1 MDTRVS
7 TVQSQNL
14 NSNSQILLVGSS
26 NDCQVVIR
34 DSSVS
39 PHHLTI
45 TRLNKQQYQIE
56 DIGSDEGT
64 YVKGQQ
70 ITTQVV
76 NRNDI
81 IQIGSRP
88 VEIRWLASHFDTDM
102 PEHLAAFAGTSLLVG
117 SSGDADIILP
127 YPDISPVHAELMV
140 EQSGNVLIADK
151 GSAKGTFLNGI
162 QVRSRMQLTTK
173 DSLYLG
179 SFRVQRHMLE
189 DWIDKLVQMGELYDD
204 SEPTETDLVHETTQ
218 TLDSA
223 AAASGDGKDHMAK
236 VRIPE
241 QGTLIIGRD
250 PDADVF
256 INHPSLS
263 WHHARLIVRGNHWV
277 LTDQGSANGTY
288 VDGEKITK
296 KEVSSSSWIR
306 VGAVF
311 LMLSDD
317 VILAEELDPSSM
329 RLDVVHLGKK
339 LPSGKTLLNDISFS
353 VYPGEVVALMGP
365 SGAGK
370 TALLECL
377 TGKKHPTKGKVYLN
391 GESLHKNWNTFR
403 HSIGYVPQED
413 VMHRDLTVYET
424 LYFAAKMRLPRD
436 LPEEMVVDTVEHVMI
451 RMGLANIRDS
461 IIGDEQVRGI
471 SGGQRKRVNIALE
484 LITEPSL
491 LFLDE
496 PTSGLD
502 GTSTLEILQILRS
515 LANAGAGKTIILTIH
530 QPRIEAYKL
539 VDNLILLVNGGRL
552 VYYGPAYPDAPEYFS
567 GFSPQKPYV
576 HPTNPADYVIDLLDS
591 SIQSDGTFQVDWM
604 SEFQQSNHFR
614 RFVRDRLSTRK
625 EIQTSDEPV
634 DDSYQRKWISQY
646 WTLCRRYC
654 RRRLRDRSSLIIQ
667 LAQTPIIGGILGWL
681 FFNEGYAMQTK
692 DEITAFK
699 HEGLLNMIQLDN
711 GIHASLFLM
720 GAAAFWFG
728 CSNVARE
735 IVSERAIYLR
745 ERRWGLRIGA
755 YLASIF
761 TYQFALA
768 AVQTFLITTIL
779 WTTVNFSAN
788 FFAFWGVLQL
798 IAGCGVSLGLL
809 VSASSK
815 TEVTAI
821 SMIPILLLPQLML
834 GGFIKLYGYLL
845 SDGFQGVIADIM
857 PIRWAFEALS
867 VLEYTA
873 LQSTNEHVRDLSDV
887 IGFSATNLTMSCS
900 VLVGFT
906 LLFSMLTLVRLQFW
920 ESKS

>member
-1 MDTRVS
+1 M
-7 TVQSQNL
+7 
-14 NSNSQILLVGSS
+14 
-26 NDCQVVIR
+26 
-34 DSSVS
+34 
-39 PHHLTI
+39 
-45 TRLNKQQYQIE
+45 
-56 DIGSDEGT
+56 
-64 YVKGQQ
+64 
-70 ITTQVV
+70 
-76 NRNDI
+76 
-81 IQIGSRP
+81 
-88 VEIRWLASHFDTDM
+88 
-102 PEHLAAFAGTSLLVG
+102 
-117 SSGDADIILP
+117 
-127 YPDISPVHAELMV
+127 
-140 EQSGNVLIADK
+140 
-151 GSAKGTFLNGI
+151 
-162 QVRSRMQLTTK
+162 
-173 DSLYLG
+173 
-179 SFRVQRHMLE
+179 
-189 DWIDKLVQMGELYDD
+189 
-204 SEPTETDLVHETTQ
+204 
-218 TLDSA
+218 
-223 AAASGDGKDHMAK
+223 
-236 VRIPE
+236 
-241 QGTLIIGRD
+241 
-250 PDADVF
+250 
-256 INHPSLS
+256 
-263 WHHARLIVRGNHWV
+263 
-277 LTDQGSANGTY
+277 
-288 VDGEKITK
+288 
-296 KEVSSSSWIR
+296 
-306 VGAVF
+306 
-311 LMLSDD
+311 
-317 VILAEELDPSSM
+317 
-329 RLDVVHLGKK
+329 
-339 LPSGKTLLNDISFS
+339 
-353 VYPGEVVALMGP
+353 
-365 SGAGK
+365 
-370 TALLECL
+370 
-377 TGKKHPTKGKVYLN
+377 
-391 GESLHKNWNTFR
+391 
-403 HSIGYVPQED
+403 
-413 VMHRDLTVYET
+413 
-424 LYFAAKMRLPRD
+424 
-436 LPEEMVVDTVEHVMI
+436 
-451 RMGLANIRDS
+451 
-461 IIGDEQVRGI
+461 
-471 SGGQRKRVNIALE
+471 
-484 LITEPSL
+484 
-491 LFLDE
+491 
-496 PTSGLD
+496 
-502 GTSTLEILQILRS
+502 
-515 LANAGAGKTIILTIH
+515 ANAGAGKTIILTIH

-692 DEITAFK
+692 DKITAFK

-745 ERRWGLRIGA
+745 ERRSGLRIGA